1 MCVAA
6 TGKVISANETEAVV
20 DFHGN
25 LVNAKAGLVQV
36 KPGDEVLVHAG
47 CIIQV
52 ISKKEI
58 QEMTDLSDILKNV
71 GAY

>member
-6 TGKVISANETEAVV
+6 TGKVISVKEMEAVV

-25 LVNAKAGLVQV
+25 LVNAKTGLVQV
-36 KPGDEVLVHAG
+36 NPGDEVLVHAG

-58 QEMTDLSDILKNV
+58 DEMTDLSDILKNV